1 MNYNKEMKFAE
12 LTETE
17 VMNIEGGAT
26 YGNPGPAPKMTDY
39 DLNTPQGRMRYILE
53 YGFWCAKCSAL
64 DRLAGFRRF

>member
-1 MNYNKEMKFAE
+1 MNYNTEMKFAE

-39 DLNTPQGRMRYILE
+39 DMSTAEGRRCYSWILLFGVLNAVLGIV
-53 YGFWCAKCSAL
+53 F
-64 DRLAGFRRF
+64 